1 MTAEQHANLYEQHEW
16 KHPTQV
22 AGIPWKNPVATAS
35 GTFQYA
41 AVRWFYDVSQ
51 LGAVTTKGVS
61 PVPWEGNPGIRTAE
75 GPSSN
80 INAVGLQNPGV
91 DHYLEDDLPKLKA
104 INATVIANVAGH
116 CDDDYAEVVSKLD
129 DSPADMLEINVS
141 CPNVSAGGMSVGTDP
156 VALSRLITRLRKLT
170 DKKMIVKLTPN
181 VTDITV
187 PARAAVE
194 HGADALSMINTLKD
208 MRINIRTGKPIIAN
222 VTGGVSGPAVLPVGL
237 AAVYRVRTALP
248 EIPIIGLGGIGQTV
262 AGIANAFGMKVS
274 AWNSHVPAQV
284 FENLNV
290 TPVEDMNEL
299 ISNSDVV
306 SVHMPLLDSTRGIIT
321 AKNLDALRPGTLF
334 VNTARAEVIEPGALL
349 ARLQR
354 GDIPAALDV
363 FDHEPLAADDP
374 LCKIPGIVL
383 TPHIAWRTD
392 GAYIGMTKQ
401 VVQSIAA
408 FFKGEEFNVVV

>member
-194 HGADALSMINTLKD
+194 SGADALSLINTLLG
-208 MRINIRTGKPIIAN
+208 MRINIRTGEPVITH
-222 VTGGVSGPAVLPVGL
+222 VTGGPGRPAG
-237 AAVYRVRTALP
+237 RT
-248 EIPIIGLGGIGQTV
+248 GR
-262 AGIANAFGMKVS
+262 GM
-274 AWNSHVPAQV
+274 
-284 FENLNV
+284 
-290 TPVEDMNEL
+290 
-299 ISNSDVV
+299 
-306 SVHMPLLDSTRGIIT
+306 
-321 AKNLDALRPGTLF
+321 
-334 VNTARAEVIEPGALL
+334 ARARRIARNTDHRHRRHRLRRDRARIPVCRRQRRRSRRGRIVRADRAAARGPRTRRSARRTSRTRRQARQRRDLALKF
-349 ARLQR
+349 RNR
-354 GDIPAALDV
+354 S
-363 FDHEPLAADDP
+363 
-374 LCKIPGIVL
+374 
-383 TPHIAWRTD
+383 
-392 GAYIGMTKQ
+392 M
-401 VVQSIAA
+401 
-408 FFKGEEFNVVV
+408 